1 MCAHHHCSRCYLL
14 QAAPDLFTLVCSV
27 SWEIL
32 STHVCLYVSRKAGF
46 GTEPRTFSKWGICAN
61 HCSTMP
67 LNTQENTGALPALQK
82 HLYSCLTTIYASKS
96 VSYEVNKC
104 SMTNPNYW
112 MSETCKFSDAINT
125 CSNTIGKS
133 QDSILVMAAGRCNF
147 CLQPP
152 DQHSIWSIHV
162 PFHGTALACSLSF
175 LKCFIFFL

>member
-1 MCAHHHCSRCYLL
+1 MYSAALGWLLAAVFHFRMIETMCAHHHCSRCYLL

-32 STHVCLYVSRKAGF
+32 STHVCLYVSRKAGV

-67 LNTQENTGALPALQK
+67 PNTQENTGALAALQK

-112 MSETCKFSDAINT
+112 MSET
-125 CSNTIGKS
+125 GK
-133 QDSILVMAAGRCNF
+133 IVMPLVHAV
-147 CLQPP
+147 
-152 DQHSIWSIHV
+152 IHQEKV
-162 PFHGTALACSLSF
+162 KIPYW
-175 LKCFIFFL
+175 